1 MGALLAKEELEALAK
16 SKSVR
21 KSVDAL
27 APIIEKGLAYADKIM
42 DGTAPDSD
50 VKLSEC
56 STRGR
61 LAIELVKLRHQAQQ
75 NEHIT
80 ERALGV
86 IVLRGRM
93 EAAEWEAH
101 AAAVDEGKPLDAI
114 DVEASADE

>member
-27 APIIEKGLAYADKIM
+27 GAIIDKGMKVAERLI
-42 DGTAPDSD
+42 DGDSPDSG

-56 STRGR
+56 STQTRF
-61 LAIELVKLRHQAQQ
+61 AMELVKLRHQSQQ

-93 EAAEWEAH
+93 EAAEWEKH
-101 AAAVDEGKPLDAI
+101 AAAVDEGRDPDAI
-114 DVEASADE
+114 DVDVVDE

>member
-1 MGALLAKEELEALAK
+1 MGAIIPKDELEALAK

-27 APIIEKGLAYADKIM
+27 GAIIDKGMRVAEQLI
-42 DGTAPDSD
+42 DGTSPDSD

-56 STRGR
+56 STKTRF
-61 LAIELVKLRHQAQQ
+61 AMELVKLRHQAQQ

-93 EAAEWEAH
+93 EAAEWEKH

-114 DVEASADE
+114 DVSADE

>member
-1 MGALLAKEELEALAK
+1 MGELLPKAELEALAK

-21 KSVDAL
+21 ASVDVL
-27 APIIEKGLAYADKIM
+27 GKIIDKGMKVADDLIE
-42 DGTAPDSD
+42 GVSPDSD

-56 STRGR
+56 STRTR
-61 LAIELVKLRHQAQQ
+61 FAMELVKMRHAAQQ

-93 EAAEWEAH
+93 DAAEWEKH
-101 AAAVDEGKPLDAI
+101 AAAVDEGKDLDAI
-114 DVEASADE
+114 DVETVDE

>member
-1 MGALLAKEELEALAK
+1 MGAIIPKEELEALAK

-27 APIIEKGLAYADKIM
+27 GAIIDKGMRVAEQLI
-42 DGTAPDSD
+42 DGTSPDSD

-56 STRGR
+56 STKTRF
-61 LAIELVKLRHQAQQ
+61 AMELVKLRHQAQQ

-93 EAAEWEAH
+93 EAAEWEKH
-101 AAAVDEGKPLDAI
+101 AAAVDEGKDVNAI
-114 DVEASADE
+114 DVSADE

>member
-1 MGALLAKEELEALAK
+1 MGDLLAKEEIEVLAK

-21 KSVDAL
+21 ASVDAL
-27 APIIEKGLAYADKIM
+27 APIVEKGLKYADQIM

-75 NEHIT
+75 NEQIT

-93 EAAEWEAH
+93 EAAEWEKH
-101 AAAVDEGKPLDAI
+101 AAAVDEGKDVDAI
-114 DVEASADE
+114 DVEVATDE